1 MSERTREWGLGDTGA
16 ELHPRSVAAVARK
29 DFRDAVRS
37 RGLLILT
44 GVFVVFFAAAAYFF
58 TDIVAEQLR
67 QQAVQQGRPTDFT
80 SDRFLRAL
88 TDVTTLLIPLIGI
101 VVAYASVIGERES
114 GTLKL
119 LLSLPHSR
127 LDVVVGKVLGR
138 SAVVAVPVG
147 VGFVAGMLVFPFTDV
162 SLAPGNYVLF
172 ALLTVVLG
180 VVFVALAVG
189 ISAAASTNRRA
200 VGGAVGL
207 YVLFT
212 LFWNSLVNGIVQR
225 VPGLLEDYLGH
236 EMGNLAFVRFHL
248 ALKHLNPTQ
257 AYKSLSTSLMVDN
270 PAVARASLIN
280 PPQGRIYQQ
289 ILDGS
294 VPFYLSDP
302 AVLVY
307 FLLWV
312 VVPPALGYLA
322 FQRADL

>member
-1 MSERTREWGLGDTGA
+1 MSERTREGTRKLGDTSA
-16 ELHPRSVAAVARK
+16 ELNPQSVIAVARK
-29 DFRDAVRS
+29 DFQDAIRS
-37 RGLLILT
+37 RWLLLLT
-44 GVFVVFFAAAAYFF
+44 GVFVVFFAAAAYFY
-58 TDIVAEQLR
+58 TDMVT
-67 QQAVQQGRPTDFT
+67 QQAAQQGQQLDLT
-80 SDRFLRAL
+80 SDAFLRAL
-88 TDVTTLLIPLIGI
+88 TDVTTLLIPLIAV

-127 LDVVVGKVLGR
+127 LDVVAGKVLGR
-138 SAVVAVPVG
+138 SAVVAVPVAI
-147 VGFVAGMLVFPFTDV
+147 GFAAGMLVFPFTDV

-172 ALLTVVLG
+172 ALLTVLLG

-200 VGGAVGL
+200 VVGAVGL

-225 VPGLLEDYLGH
+225 LPGLLEDYLGY
-236 EMGNLAFVRFHL
+236 EMGDLAFVKLHL

-270 PAVARASLIN
+270 TAVARASLIN
-280 PPQGRIYQQ
+280 PPRGQIYQQ

-294 VPFYLSDP
+294 VPLYLSDP

-307 FLLWV
+307 LLLWV
-312 VVPPALGYLA
+312 VVPPALGYLT